1 MSEGENAAPAT
12 PTANL
17 KTFKELRL
25 ERRGTLLEIQFNRP
39 AVQNAL
45 RRRTVYE
52 LLRALDVAN
61 ADETISIVVLTG
73 NATAF
78 TSGNDLNDL
87 LALQQKSGTEALDV
101 HFRAS
106 NYVMKSLVKKML
118 NNRKVLVA
126 LVQGNC
132 IGLGVVICALCD
144 IIYATESA
152 QFWLPF
158 SQLGLC
164 AEGATSWT
172 LPQLLGRSKA
182 AELLLF
188 GERLDGR
195 AALQHGMIASLVAD
209 EQEFWRRMEQHSR
222 LPAAS
227 LRSTKKLLL
236 QPWRQQLLNTLDA
249 ECAQLEA
256 LRLGPTYR
264 TQIMAFA
271 RRSKL

>member
-1 MSEGENAAPAT
+1 MSEAGAGGAAA
-12 PTANL
+12 AADNFN
-17 KTFKELRL
+17 TFKELL
-25 ERRGTLLEIQFNRP
+25 IERRGRLLIIQFNRP

-45 RRRTVYE
+45 RRRTIYE

-61 ADETISIVVLTG
+61 ADSQISIVVLTG
-73 NATAF
+73 NANAF
-78 TSGNDLNDL
+78 TSGNDLTDL
-87 LALQQKSGTEALDV
+87 LALQRKSGDEALDV

-106 NYVMKSLVKKML
+106 NFVMKSLVKKML
-118 NNRKVLVA
+118 MNRKVLVA

-164 AEGATSWT
+164 AEGGTSWS
-172 LPQLLGRSKA
+172 LPALLGRSKA

-188 GERLDGR
+188 GERLDGQ
-195 AALQHGMIASLVAD
+195 AALRHGMIASLVHNV
-209 EQEFWRRMEQHSR
+209 QEFWTRLDKHSR
-222 LPAAS
+222 LPTVS
-227 LRSTKKLLL
+227 LMSTKRLLL
-236 QPWRQQLLNTLDA
+236 QPWRQQLLDALDA
-249 ECAQLEA
+249 ESDQLDA
-256 LRLGPTYR
+256 LRRGPTYR
-264 TQIMAFA
+264 AQIMAFA